1 MKAGT
6 TVRLIQPVIQGQV
19 IERRFNAAD
28 EVEVLVDYP
37 GADGEPVQRWFLA
50 TQLEEVT
57 P

>member
-19 IERRFNAAD
+19 MERRFNEAD
-28 EVEVLVDYP
+28 EVEVLVEYP

-50 TQLEEVT
+50 TELEEVT

>member
-6 TVRLIQPVIQGQV
+6 TVRLIQPEIKGQV

-28 EVEVLVDYP
+28 EVEVLVEYP
-37 GADGEPVQRWFLA
+37 GADGETVQRWFTA